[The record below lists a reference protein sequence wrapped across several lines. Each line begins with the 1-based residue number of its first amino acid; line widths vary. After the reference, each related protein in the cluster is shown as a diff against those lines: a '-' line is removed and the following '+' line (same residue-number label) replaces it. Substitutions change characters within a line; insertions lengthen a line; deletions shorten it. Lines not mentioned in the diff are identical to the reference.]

1 MNAADIRFPLP
12 GVSYVSET
20 ERDAYLR
27 GGAWLPITAG
37 HALRG
42 TARRLPA
49 KVALIAPERRVT
61 FGEWNDAAD
70 RLGAGLLDLGLVP
83 GDRVLFQMGTIIETA
98 IALFGCFKAGII
110 PVCTLPQHREI
121 EIGDLARRTQAKAHF
136 VQADFSGFDLVSFAQ
151 LMADRHPPT
160 RRIITA
166 RGGRHAGT
174 VALEDLIDA
183 VPLRDAQRR
192 LAAVDLGIQDVLT
205 FQLSGGTTAFPKVV
219 PRFHGEYLGASWA
232 WGDRVRLSERDV
244 SLWSLPLIHNAGQIL
259 MLIPT
264 VLYGATLVLMPRLVM
279 DDFFRCIERER
290 VSIVTSIGPIAS
302 HVLDYPDVAQHDLS
316 SLRLFMTLNR
326 SDALEAHLKV
336 PCTNM
341 FGITE
346 GLLTVSEPDAPTEA
360 RFQTVGRPAN
370 PMDEVRLL
378 AIGSEEEAPVGEVGE
393 LAFRGPSMTR
403 GYYGMPEENRR
414 AFTSDGFFRSGDLMK
429 ARTISGRT
437 YYSFEGRVKDN
448 IDRGGE
454 KFGAEE
460 IERLIGRHPDV
471 ADSSVVAMPD
481 RVYGEKACAYLIM
494 RPGRP
499 LPTVLALGQFLL
511 EQGLAKFKL
520 PERIEP
526 IDTFPLTRAGKVD
539 KPALRA
545 MVAAHIR
552 HAQHP

>member
-1 MNAADIRFPLP
+1 VIEDNIRFPLP
-12 GVSYVSET
+12 GISYVSET
-20 ERDAYLR
+20 EAESYRR
-27 GGAWLPITAG
+27 GGAWLSITAG
-37 HALRG
+37 DALRA
-42 TARRLPA
+42 TARRLPS

-61 FGEWNDAAD
+61 FSEWNDAAE
-70 RLGAGLLDLGLVP
+70 RLGAALLDLGLMP
-83 GDRVLFQMGTIIETA
+83 CDRALFQLGTGLETA
-98 IALFGCFKAGII
+98 ISLFGCFKAGII
-110 PVCTLPQHREI
+110 PVCTLPQHREV
-121 EIGDLARRTQAKAHF
+121 EIGDLATRTEANAHF
-136 VQADFSGFDLVSFAQ
+136 VQADFSSFDLVAFAQ

-166 RGGRHAGT
+166 RGRRHAGT
-174 VALEDLIDA
+174 LALEDLIDA
-183 VPLRDAQRR
+183 VPLQDAQRR
-192 LAAVDLGIQDVLT
+192 LAAVDIGIQDVLT

-219 PRFHGEYLGASWA
+219 PRFHAEYLGASWT
-232 WGDRVRLSERDV
+232 WGDRIKLSERDL
-244 SLWSLPLIHNAGQIL
+244 SLWTLPLIHNAGQVL
-259 MLIPT
+259 MLMPT
-264 VLYGATLVLMPRLVM
+264 VLYGATLVLMPRLMM

-302 HVLDYPDVAQHDLS
+302 HVLDYPDVARHDLS

-326 SDALEAHLKV
+326 ADALEAHLKV

-346 GLLTVSEPDAPTEA
+346 GLLTVSEPDAPTGA
-360 RFQTVGRPAN
+360 RFQPVGRPAN
-370 PMDEVRLL
+370 PMDDVKLL

-429 ARTISGRT
+429 TRTMSGRT

-499 LPTVLALGQFLL
+499 LPTVATLGQFLL

-545 MVAAHIR
+545 LIAANT
-552 HAQHP
+552 ADAESP